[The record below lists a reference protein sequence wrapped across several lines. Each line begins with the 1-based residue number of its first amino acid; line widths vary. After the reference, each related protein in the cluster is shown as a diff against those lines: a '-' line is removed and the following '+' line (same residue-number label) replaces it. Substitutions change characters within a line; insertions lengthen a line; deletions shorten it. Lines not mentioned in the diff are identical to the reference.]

1 MAGMITSRQIQLRS
15 VVILTAVV
23 LSVVAAGSIALY
35 RMTLESR
42 KEQLVELARS
52 QARMMEAV
60 AKFDAF
66 FYSGDNEGASR
77 AATLSQIRES
87 HRKYTGFGET
97 GEIVLAELTDFQEDG
112 IVFLLPTRR
121 NDFRIPEPVP
131 LNSELAVPMRLAL
144 SGKSGV
150 VEGLDL
156 SGFTVLAA
164 YEYLPFLE
172 MGLVAKI
179 DKSEILQPFI
189 RAWAISGLIA
199 VLVIVLASLLN
210 AKTVG
215 PLIQRVYD
223 SEERLNL
230 AMTTSGVGL
239 WELDVR
245 TGEAYFNPQY
255 MAMLGY
261 GPEELPHNY
270 ATWRNLLHP
279 EDRDQSEAAFQQ
291 FLQRSA
297 ETDEQFFDLEFRLHT
312 KEGGVCWILARGG
325 ITERDSNGNP
335 VRLIGT
341 QVDITER
348 KRHELQDAALQRL
361 RNSIWALK
369 GTEDF
374 AAIFAVILENLADL
388 QIDYH
393 ACGINILD
401 DLENPS
407 EIHMRD
413 KPDRMLT
420 WEIGP
425 EKPWTQVVVD
435 IWKSR
440 EIAYRPDLTNDDPFG
455 ENAFFEGAV
464 KLIRCVV
471 DIPFSH
477 GTLALSSTEPNAFA
491 DWQIRFLQEMVDVL
505 SEGFRRLDD
514 LRALEQS
521 EEFLNSVINNS
532 TALIYSKDLEGRYF
546 LVNDRWTETLGLG
559 MAKEEVIGKTDYD
572 LFLPEIADVLRR
584 NDRAVIDSQTAISEE
599 EAVEVE
605 GRLHTFISVKFP
617 VLGSD
622 DEPVATCGIS
632 TDITAIKEAEQ
643 ELLEAKE
650 VAELAARTAEA
661 ANRSKSTFLANMSH
675 EIRTPMNAILGFTEI
690 LQRLVAD
697 VQQKSYLNSIQTSGK
712 SLLTLI
718 NDILDLSKVEA
729 GKLELEYRP
738 TDSRALFQEMG
749 TIFSQRV
756 SEKNLDFQID
766 ISPDLPPA
774 LVLDETRL
782 RQVLINLIGNA
793 VKFTDRGTVK
803 LAASGVQ
810 RTSHRADL
818 SFSVEDTGVGIPP
831 DQQGKIFG
839 AFEQREGQS
848 VNEYGGTGL
857 GLAITRRLVEM
868 MGGEISVAS
877 QVGKGS
883 VFHVLLRDVGI
894 AAEDTLTGED
904 AATLDLDAL
913 TFAPATILVADD
925 VAVNRDLVR
934 GYLDGY
940 GLTLVEAANGQEAI
954 ELVHQT
960 PPDLILM
967 DIKMP
972 VLDGYTAARRLK
984 ADPTYREIPIVAF
997 TASAMR
1003 ETEEELGLVCDGF
1016 LKKPLSQVEMVAELT
1031 RFLQHSLKGGDT
1043 ASIEATAPGGSPQV
1057 ILEEI
1062 ALERLPELI
1071 EQLEAHSAA
1080 WQAVSDT
1087 LTINEVEEFA
1097 VGMQELGEE
1106 FGDKSLSAWSAQLQ
1120 NQVITFDMAAME
1132 QTLAGFP
1139 AHIQGLK
1146 SKRETQ

>member
-1 MAGMITSRQIQLRS
+1 MAGMISSRQIQLRS
-15 VVILTAVV
+15 VVILTAVI
-23 LSVVAAGSIALY
+23 LSVVAAGSIVLY
-35 RMTLESR
+35 RTTLESR

-66 FYSGDNEGASR
+66 FFSDGTEGASR

-97 GEIVLAELTDFQEDG
+97 GEIVLAELTEFQEDG

-131 LNSELAVPMRLAL
+131 LHSDLAVPMRLAL

-150 VEGLDL
+150 VEALDL
-156 SGFTVLAA
+156 SGYTVLAA

-179 DKSEILQPFI
+179 DKSEIIKPFV
-189 RAWAISGLIA
+189 RAWIISGLIA
-199 VLVIVLASLLN
+199 ALVIVVAALLN

-230 AMTTSGVGL
+230 AMATSGVGL
-239 WELDVR
+239 WDLNVH
-245 TGEAYFNPQY
+245 TGKTYFSPQY

-261 GPEELPHNY
+261 GPEELPHSY
-270 ATWRNLLHP
+270 ETWRNMLHP
-279 EDRDQSEAAFQQ
+279 EDREQSEATFQQ

-297 ETDEQFFDLEFRLHT
+297 ETGEQFFDLEFRLRT
-312 KEGGVCWILARGG
+312 KEGGVLWILARGG
-325 ITERDSNGNP
+325 IIERDSNGNP

-341 QVDITER
+341 QVNITER
-348 KRHELQDAALQRL
+348 KRHELQDAAVQRL

-369 GTEDF
+369 GTEGF
-374 AAIFAVILENLADL
+374 TATFTAILEILKDL
-388 QIDYH
+388 QIDYNV
-393 ACGINILD
+393 CGINVLD
-401 DLENPS
+401 DLDDPS
-407 EIHMRD
+407 VVYMRN
-413 KPDRMLT
+413 KPDHMLT
-420 WEIGP
+420 EEIRP
-425 EKPWTQVVVD
+425 ELPWTQFIVD
-435 IWKSR
+435 IWKNQ
-440 EIAYRPDLTNDDPFG
+440 EIAYRPDLSREDPFG
-455 ENAFFEGAV
+455 ESVFFRDGV
-464 KLIRCVV
+464 KPVRCVI

-477 GTLALSSTEPNAFA
+477 GTLALNSTEPNAFA
-491 DWQIRFLQEMVDVL
+491 DWQIEFLQEMADVL

-546 LVNDRWTETLGLG
+546 LVNDRWAEILGLK
-559 MAKEEVIGKTDYD
+559 MTKEEVIGKTDYD
-572 LFLPEIADVLRR
+572 LFLPEIADVLRQ
-584 NDRAVIDSQTAISEE
+584 NDRAVIDSQTAMSEE
-599 EAVEVE
+599 EEVE
-605 GRLHTFISVKFP
+605 IEGKLHTFISVKFP
-617 VLGSD
+617 VLGTD
-622 DEPVATCGIS
+622 GEPIATCAIS

-650 VAELAARTAEA
+650 AAELAAHTAEA

-697 VQQKSYLNSIQTSGK
+697 VQQKNYLDSIQMSGK

-738 TDSRALFQEMG
+738 TDSRSLFQEME

-756 SEKNLDFQID
+756 SQKNLDFQID
-766 ISPDLPPA
+766 ISSDLPPA

-793 VKFTDRGTVK
+793 VKFTDQGDIK

-810 RTSHRADL
+810 RGLHRADM
-818 SFSVEDTGVGIPP
+818 SFSVKDTGVGIPP
-831 DQQGKIFG
+831 DQQGKVFG

-857 GLAITRRLVEM
+857 GLAITKRLVEM
-868 MGGEISVAS
+868 MGGEISVES
-877 QVGKGS
+877 EVGKGS
-883 VFHVLLRDVGI
+883 IFHVVLKNVEI

-904 AATLDLDAL
+904 AATLDVDAL

-925 VAVNRDLVR
+925 VAVNRDLVK

-940 GLTLVEAANGQEAI
+940 GLTLIEAENGQEAI
-954 ELVHQT
+954 EFVHQT

-972 VLDGYTAARRLK
+972 VLDGYTATRRLK
-984 ADPTYREIPIVAF
+984 ADPAYREIPIVAL
-997 TASAMR
+997 TASVMR
-1003 ETEEELGLVCDGF
+1003 ETEEELSQVCDGF
-1016 LKKPLSQVEMVAELT
+1016 LKKPLTQVELVAELT
-1031 RFLQHSLKGGDT
+1031 CFLQHSLIGKETDLV
-1043 ASIEATAPGGSPQV
+1043 EATAPGDSPGV
-1057 ILEEI
+1057 ALAEI
-1062 ALERLPELI
+1062 ALEKLPQLI
-1071 EQLEAHSAA
+1071 EQLETHRAA
-1080 WQAVSDT
+1080 WQTVSDT

-1097 VGMQELGEE
+1097 ASVQKLGKEFGYTPLSTWGEE
-1106 FGDKSLSAWSAQLQ
+1106 LQ
-1120 NQVITFDMAAME
+1120 NQVLTFDMAAME

-1139 AHIQGLK
+1139 AHIEELK
-1146 SKRETQ
+1146 SKIAS

>member
-1 MAGMITSRQIQLRS
+1 MITSRQIQLRS

-23 LSVVAAGSIALY
+23 LSVVAAGSIVLY
-35 RMTLESR
+35 RTTLESR
-42 KEQLVELARS
+42 KEQLSELARS
-52 QARMMEAV
+52 QARMMEAI

-66 FYSGDNEGASR
+66 FFSDGTEGASR
-77 AATLSQIRES
+77 GAVLSQIRES

-97 GEIVLAELTDFQEDG
+97 GEIVLAELTEFQEDG

-121 NDFRIPEPVP
+121 NNFRIPEPVP
-131 LNSELAVPMRLAL
+131 LHSDLAVPIRLAL
-144 SGKSGV
+144 SGKSGI
-150 VEGLDL
+150 VEGLDH
-156 SGFTVLAA
+156 SGHTVLAA

-189 RAWAISGLIA
+189 RAWIISGVIA
-199 VLVIVLASLLN
+199 ALVIVVAALLS

-245 TGEAYFNPQY
+245 TGEAYFSPQY

-261 GPEELPHNY
+261 GPEELPHSY
-270 ATWRNLLHP
+270 ETWRNLLHP
-279 EDRDQSEAAFQQ
+279 EVRDQSEASFLQ

-297 ETDEQFFDLEFRLHT
+297 ESEEQFFDLEFRLRT

-325 ITERDSNGNP
+325 VIERDSNGNP

-341 QVDITER
+341 QVNITER
-348 KRHELQDAALQRL
+348 KRHELQDAAVQRL

-374 AAIFAVILENLADL
+374 AATFAVILENLQDL
-388 QIDYH
+388 QIDFH
-393 ACGINILD
+393 ACGINVLD
-401 DLENPS
+401 DLDDPS

-420 WEIGP
+420 WKIGP
-425 EKPWTQVVVD
+425 EKPWTQVIVD
-435 IWKSR
+435 IWKNQ
-440 EIAYRPDLTNDDPFG
+440 EIAYRPDLSREDPFG

-464 KLIRCVV
+464 KLIRCVI

-477 GTLALSSTEPNAFA
+477 GTLALSSTEPDAFA
-491 DWQIRFLQEMVDVL
+491 DWQIQFLQEMADVL

-532 TALIYSKDLEGRYF
+532 TALIYSKDLEGHYF
-546 LVNDRWTETLGLG
+546 LVNDRWAEILGLK
-559 MAKEEVIGKTDYD
+559 MTREEVIGKTDYD
-572 LFLPEIADVLRR
+572 LFLPEIADVLRQ
-584 NDRAVIDSQTAISEE
+584 NDRAVIDSEAPISEE
-599 EAVEVE
+599 EVVEVE
-605 GRLHTFISVKFP
+605 GKLHTFISVKFP

-622 DEPVATCGIS
+622 GEPVATCGIS
-632 TDITAIKEAEQ
+632 TDITAIKEAEK

-650 VAELAARTAEA
+650 AAELAAHTAEA

-697 VQQKSYLNSIQTSGK
+697 VQQKSYLDSIQTSGK

-738 TDSRALFQEMG
+738 TDSRALFREME

-756 SEKNLDFQID
+756 SQKNLNFQVD

-774 LVLDETRL
+774 LILDETRF

-793 VKFTDRGTVK
+793 VKFTDSGGVK
-803 LAASGVQ
+803 LTASGIRQ
-810 RTSHRADL
+810 DADRADI
-818 SFSVEDTGVGIPP
+818 SFSVEDTGIGIPP
-831 DQQGKIFG
+831 DQQDVIFG

-857 GLAITRRLVEM
+857 GLAITKRLVGM
-868 MGGEISVAS
+868 MGGEITVKSE
-877 QVGKGS
+877 VGKGS
-883 VFHVLLRDVGI
+883 AFHVILKNVEI
-894 AAEDTLTGED
+894 AADDTLTGENPT
-904 AATLDLDAL
+904 TLDIDAL
-913 TFAPATILVADD
+913 TFSPATVLVADD
-925 VAVNRDLVR
+925 VAVNRDLVK

-940 GLTLVEAANGQEAI
+940 GLTLVEAENGQEAI
-954 ELVHQT
+954 ERVHQAS
-960 PPDLILM
+960 PDLILM

-972 VLDGYTAARRLK
+972 VLDGYTATRRLK
-984 ADPTYREIPIVAF
+984 ADPAYSEIPIIAF

-1003 ETEEELGLVCDGF
+1003 ETEEELSQVCDGF
-1016 LKKPLSQVEMVAELT
+1016 LKKPLSQVELLAELT
-1031 RFLQHSLKGGDT
+1031 RFLRHSLIDEEAVATEPTDPGD
-1043 ASIEATAPGGSPQV
+1043 SPEGVPG
-1057 ILEEI
+1057 EI
-1062 ALERLPELI
+1062 APEKLPEFI
-1071 EQLEAHSAA
+1071 EQLESHRSAWETA
-1080 WQAVSDT
+1080 SDT

-1097 VGMQELGEE
+1097 VGIQKLGEE
-1106 FGDKSLSAWSAQLQ
+1106 NGYPPLSTWAEELQ
-1120 NQVITFDMAAME
+1120 NQVMTFDMAAME

-1139 AHIQGLK
+1139 THIEELK
-1146 SKRETQ
+1146 SKIAS